1 MALGVLLLAALVVWC
16 LAVSTRR
23 QAAEA
28 ELRAEQA
35 AAREREA
42 VMLADAAT
50 ALLGGT
56 DDMVVAISAGLETA
70 GRGELRLGASAAP
83 RAREGEISLRLPTD
97 ARFVWLY
104 AADSASWTE
113 TDLNRIATP
122 LARLLDVAA
131 ERETA
136 AARSA
141 EAEAARQADAAKTV
155 ILHAV
160 SHDLRSPLTAIRTA
174 AAGLREEGTD
184 PEDRVALIDAIE
196 EEADRLTR
204 PHRNL
209 LDLSRIEAGAVHPR
223 TDWCDLLDVI
233 STTVSHV
240 RDPLSSGRIQ
250 IELDFELLLV
260 RADASELERV
270 FSNLIE
276 NALRF
281 SPADQPVRI
290 SGGVGAGKVTV
301 RVVDRGPG
309 IPASQRASIFE
320 PFQSGG
326 TDRRDGVGL
335 GLAISKGFTEAN
347 GGELRLQA
355 DSADGNLAFAV
366 IFPARQ
372 AALDCRMSAGG
383 PRVLVVDDEPQIVR
397 GLRVTLSN
405 AVGWGVEEATTKRE
419 ALERSRSGPQTRSSS
434 TLSAGRRRHRGLQ
447 GNQALEPGPDRGPL
461 CGRRRA
467 AEGPALD
474 AGADDYVTKPFGS
487 EELLARMRAVLRRR
501 SEDGD
506 SAVRVGDLEIDLADR
521 RCAVTASSST

>member
-1 MALGVLLLAALVVWC
+1 MRSRPDFGRIAAATLETLAWVGLATALVALLDSVATPAGLGSLYLIAVLAVAVRRGQVAALAAAVVGVLILNYFFIKPLHQLTIADSDNVVALGVLLVAALVVGR
-16 LAVSTRR
+16 LAAQVRR

-83 RAREGEISLRLPTD
+83 QAREGEISLRVPTD
-97 ARFVWLY
+97 ARSVWLY
-104 AADSASWTE
+104 AAASTSWTE
-113 TDLNRIATP
+113 ADLRRIATP

-174 AAGLREEGTD
+174 AAGLREEGTN

-196 EEADRLTR
+196 EEAGRLTR
-204 PHRNL
+204 LIGNL

-240 RDPLSSGRIQ
+240 RDPPASGRIQ
-250 IELDFELLLV
+250 IELDGELPLV
-260 RADASELERV
+260 RADASQLERV

-281 SPADQPVRI
+281 SPADQPVRV
-290 SGGVGAGKVTV
+290 SGGVGAGKVTI

-355 DSADGNLAFAV
+355 DSADGTAFAV
-366 IFPARQ
+366 SFPLIEQPA
-372 AALDCRMSAGG
+372 
-383 PRVLVVDDEPQIVR
+383 
-397 GLRVTLSN
+397 T
-405 AVGWGVEEATTKRE
+405 VG
-419 ALERSRSGPQTRSSS
+419 
-434 TLSAGRRRHRGLQ
+434 
-447 GNQALEPGPDRGPL
+447 
-461 CGRRRA
+461 
-467 AEGPALD
+467 
-474 AGADDYVTKPFGS
+474 
-487 EELLARMRAVLRRR
+487 
-501 SEDGD
+501 
-506 SAVRVGDLEIDLADR
+506 
-521 RCAVTASSST
+521 

>member
-1 MALGVLLLAALVVWC
+1 MRSRPDFGRIAATTLETLAWVGLATGVVAILNSVATAAGLGSIYLIAVLAVAIRRGQVAALAAAVLGVLTLNYFFIKPLHQLTIADSDNVVALGVLLLAALVVGR
-16 LAVSTRR
+16 LAAQVRR

-83 RAREGEISLRLPTD
+83 RAKEGEISLRLPTD

-104 AADSASWTE
+104 AADSANWTE

-184 PEDRVALIDAIE
+184 PEDRIALIDAIE

-204 PHRNL
+204 LIGNL

-250 IELDFELLLV
+250 IELDGELPLV
-260 RADASELERV
+260 RADASQLERV

-309 IPASQRASIFE
+309 VPASQRASVFE

-355 DSADGNLAFAV
+355 DSADGTAFAV
-366 IFPARQ
+366 SFP
-372 AALDCRMSAGG
+372 
-383 PRVLVVDDEPQIVR
+383 LVKQPA
-397 GLRVTLSN
+397 T
-405 AVGWGVEEATTKRE
+405 VG
-419 ALERSRSGPQTRSSS
+419 
-434 TLSAGRRRHRGLQ
+434 
-447 GNQALEPGPDRGPL
+447 
-461 CGRRRA
+461 
-467 AEGPALD
+467 
-474 AGADDYVTKPFGS
+474 
-487 EELLARMRAVLRRR
+487 
-501 SEDGD
+501 
-506 SAVRVGDLEIDLADR
+506 
-521 RCAVTASSST
+521 